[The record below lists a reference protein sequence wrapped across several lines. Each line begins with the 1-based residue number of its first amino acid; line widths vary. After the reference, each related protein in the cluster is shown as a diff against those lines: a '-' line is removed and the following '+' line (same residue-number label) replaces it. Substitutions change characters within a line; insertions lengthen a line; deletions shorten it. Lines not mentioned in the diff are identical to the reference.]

1 MKEAVDGSQVEGN
14 EVGSQGE
21 DGMPD
26 EKEAA
31 EIMAEMK
38 MSNLGDIIRNM
49 TVHEQLKMLRHI
61 IE

>member
-1 MKEAVDGSQVEGN
+1 
-14 EVGSQGE
+14 
-21 DGMPD
+21 MPD